1 MDAGA
6 IAARLA
12 SGAITPLIK
21 KLFVS
26 EGPGAGL
33 VSHPVR
39 ISSLVSF
46 AGEKRRLTDEDLSK
60 LTQGLLRR
68 AVGSATAGERP
79 VAQGEEEAVAHA
91 LARTLAHL
99 GELEM
104 DDVQAVQMGPQA
116 LAQTLKAAGPDRT
129 RDLSADGAY
138 LHDALLASACLHILH
153 FFTQRSTFV
162 ARTLVEHSSQLAEAI
177 AKTDL
182 LLARSPSPITK
193 DTLFEERYAAHLIQ
207 KHGMVTIYGIDLS
220 RSPEQWPLGTAYLS
234 LEADLDR
241 DTRHA
246 MIRAEHAFNGR
257 DRVLLRGVAGSGKTT
272 LVQWLAVT
280 TAQQDLTVLASDAP
294 LASLIGRV
302 PFVLPMRTL
311 TRQHD
316 DLPAP
321 DEFLHRTRCP
331 LAGAQPA
338 GWADRLLASGRG
350 LLLIDGID
358 EVPKRT
364 RERTR
369 RWLQDLLATYPENV
383 WLVTSR
389 PSAVRD
395 KWLATEKFTELS
407 LAPMSRQDVT
417 SFIHR
422 WHNAARS
429 VSETEERNQLDAYE
443 TSLVT
448 AVRTK
453 QDLARLATNPLMC
466 GLICALHCD
475 RRGYLPSGR
484 KELYDAALSMLLA
497 RRDRERDMAA
507 PDGIELTEEPKVRL
521 LQRLA
526 YKFIL
531 NGKSELDRGHAE
543 RIIADTLPS
552 VPVAAAQGD
561 AAAIF
566 QHLLLRSGLLR
577 EPAVGTIDFIH
588 RTFQDYLGA
597 KAAVEEGDMAL
608 LVLRAVESQ
617 WEDVIR
623 MAVAHA
629 RPKEGAELLMDLIRR
644 GDGSTSG
651 YRRSQLHL
659 LATAAVEHATELEP
673 RVRAAISER
682 ASALIPPHSP
692 SEAHDLAGIGSVALE
707 LLPGPERL
715 SDEEALFTA
724 HTAVLIGGDAAI
736 PLLSQYQDHPDP
748 QVRQLLC
755 SAWHRFDTISYAE
768 GVLAN
773 LPERDVYFE
782 ITTQDELSVFG
793 RLGGRSQIR
802 VAKGFET
809 IRLVQA
815 LSSDLV
821 THLWLPAEQSVTWY
835 WLAAFS
841 RLDTLTLDPSPD
853 AVDVSSLAAHP
864 LLRLLRIPSNQ
875 TIVGKEALIDNVT
888 ITAYQPSQG
897 NGSTVGGFGSR

>member
-1 MDAGA
+1 MDIGA

-12 SGAITPLIK
+12 SGVVTPLVK

-33 VSHPVR
+33 VGRPVR

-46 AGEKRRLTDEDLSK
+46 TGEKRRLTEADLHK
-60 LTQGLLRR
+60 LTQGLLRN
-68 AVGSATAGERP
+68 VLGPSANGERP
-79 VAQGEEEAVAHA
+79 VTPGEEEAVALA
-91 LARTLAHL
+91 LARTLTHL
-99 GELEM
+99 GDLEM

-116 LAQTLKAAGPDRT
+116 LAQALKAAGPDCT

-162 ARTLVEHSSQLAEAI
+162 ARTLVEHSSRLAEMI

-182 LLARSPSPITK
+182 LLARNPSPVTK
-193 DTLFEERYAAHLIQ
+193 DTLFEERYAAHIIQ
-207 KHGMVTIYGIDLS
+207 RHGMLTIYGIDLS
-220 RSPEQWPLGTAYLS
+220 RSPDQWPLDTAYLS

-241 DTRHA
+241 DARHA

-280 TAQQDLTVLASDAP
+280 TAQQDLAVLANGAP

-316 DLPAP
+316 DLPTP
-321 DEFLHRTRCP
+321 DEFLRRTRCP
-331 LAGAQPA
+331 LAGSQPS
-338 GWADRLLASGRG
+338 GWVDRVLASGRG
-350 LLLIDGID
+350 ILLLDGID

-369 RWLQDLLATYPENV
+369 RWLQDLLATYQKNV

-395 KWLATEKFTELS
+395 RWLATEKFTELS
-407 LAPMSRQDVT
+407 LAPMSREDVT

-422 WHNAARS
+422 WHDAARS
-429 VSETEERNQLDAYE
+429 VSEQEERDQLDAYE
-443 TSLVT
+443 NSLVT
-448 AVRTK
+448 AVRIK

-484 KELYDAALSMLLA
+484 KELYDAALSMLLS
-497 RRDRERDMAA
+497 RRDRERDMDA

-526 YKFIL
+526 YKFLL
-531 NGKSELDRGHAE
+531 NGKSELDRSHAE

-561 AAAIF
+561 ATAIF

-629 RPKEGAELLMDLIRR
+629 RPKEGAEFLMDLIRR

-673 RVRAAISER
+673 RVRAAISQR
-682 ASALIPPHSP
+682 ASALIPPRSP
-692 SEAHDLAGIGSVALE
+692 REAHDLAGIGSVALE
-707 LLPGPERL
+707 LLPGPEQL
-715 SDEEALFTA
+715 SDEEALMTA
-724 HTAVLIGGDAAI
+724 QTAVLIGGDAAI
-736 PLLSQYQDHPDP
+736 PLLRRYRDHLDP

-755 SAWHRFDTISYAE
+755 SAWHRFDTVSYAE
-768 GVLAN
+768 SVLAD
-773 LPERDVYFE
+773 LPEDDIHFE
-782 ITTQDELSVFG
+782 ITTPEELSVFS
-793 RLGGRSQIR
+793 RLGGRSRIR
-802 VAKGFET
+802 VSNGFDT
-809 IRLVQA
+809 IRLVRA
-815 LSSDLV
+815 LHPDRV
-821 THLWLPAEQSVTWY
+821 THLWLPAEQSATWY

-841 RLDTLTLDPSPD
+841 RLDTLTLDPSPEP
-853 AVDVSSLAAHP
+853 VDISSLAAHP
-864 LLRLLRIPSNQ
+864 LLRLLRIPANQ
-875 TIVGKEALIDNVT
+875 PTVGKEALVDKVVV
-888 ITAYQPSQG
+888 ARYQPDPG
-897 NGSTVGGFGSR
+897 IDPVV